1 MIIYKEFGE
10 CSQMNEEIKWTRVN
24 NLVPKNMIYEIFGD
38 AIKANVDSRFMCGFV
53 KDEIVY
59 IASPNTLDSYPKELL
74 DSFENGYVWA
84 IKSD

>member
-1 MIIYKEFGE
+1 
-10 CSQMNEEIKWTRVN
+10 MNKKIKWTKVN
-24 NLVPKNMIYEIFGD
+24 NLVPKNMIYEVFGD
-38 AIKANVDSRFMCGFV
+38 AIKTNVDSRFMCGFV

>member
-1 MIIYKEFGE
+1 M
-10 CSQMNEEIKWTRVN
+10 SEEIKWTRVN
-24 NLVPKNMIYEIFGD
+24 NLVPKNIIYETFGE
-38 AIKANVDSRFMCGFV
+38 AIKTNVDSRFMCAFV
-53 KDEIVY
+53 KDEIIY